1 MTDFKNPQD
10 VSGSRWE
17 CYLPLKHRALQAVGV
32 LLLTTSGAMA
42 APKVI
47 YVNKLRSANGDGTS
61 WTTAYRYLRDA
72 LAVSAPGDSLYITK
86 GTYKPDESEVNLTS
100 PASSFKGKREASFN
114 LNGVTL
120 YGGFVGTET
129 DPNARALDPN
139 PNPRAGLPVIPAT
152 PTLPELDRTILSGE
166 IFLGPSRKSEWS
178 LHVIQMTSNSTLD
191 GITVEKGFANG
202 REITNNQGGGCLASS
217 GTTLTLNKSEFRDN
231 TSYDSGGAIWGTV
244 LASNCRFTSNRVI
257 PQIVYNDEASGGA
270 IKGSVTVSNSTFYD
284 NTVSSKSLDL
294 GTQLTKA
301 EGGAIAGEV
310 IAKDC
315 DFVSNTA
322 TATPVGSLEAT
333 ARGGA
338 LSGII
343 KASRCRFTK
352 NMVVGSGLN
361 HSAYGGAIVGQFT
374 LESCAFVSNFAS
386 TTKPE
391 TLTNLTPQDPEF
403 GGGGALSTI
412 RVNGPNGGTP
422 LIDSEVNNCVFG
434 SNTSQF
440 RGGAIHATK
449 YTRLTIQNSTFI
461 NNGAVGK
468 GATLCCGGLVTILNN
483 IFWYSAADSPA
494 ILPPFVTAPTP
505 APVATAYNQNKVIS
519 ILGQDENQG
528 PFPFVR
534 AGIRT
539 SGSPYPSADTFSK
552 NLMPAFVGAENALTR
567 LPINCIADDGSDVP
581 LGTLTGSIV
590 YGDPK
595 FVGLITSL
603 TPLEGTDL
611 IWGTVDDRARLQDTV
626 SAAINVGQ
634 VLYMARDSLDI
645 DGDGN
650 ITEQIPADMGRF
662 TRIQAGVPDLGAY
675 ENGNSTHAPE
685 ISVEFEELPVAR
697 VLFDAAVATVNL
709 TTFREVEK
717 RFLIKNLGPANL
729 NRLAVSVTGANAA
742 DFVVT
747 QPLKS
752 TVLPT
757 ENTTFTVKFSPKAD
771 LRRTATIV
779 VRNDDADEDPFE
791 INVEGSSEQ
800 PEIDIQQTVGTPLVS
815 ATAEVDFGLVGDLS
829 TTSKVF
835 TVFNRG
841 SANMTLSAIRFEG
854 ANASDFTASAP
865 GSTALAPGASTTFT
879 VNFKPG
885 AGGLKNAVVLIPSN
899 DVDENPFAIKVKG
912 TAPLAEIA
920 VAQADGVNIVDA
932 ISSCDYGRTG
942 YLAKTVKTFTILNS
956 GVGHL
961 TVQGITSSGA
971 NASDFVVSAPVSSV
985 VLTGK
990 STTFTVSFTPSA
1002 TGQRTAQISI
1012 KNDDPDDESTFTFAV
1027 TGSALLTPKMAVKQ
1041 PFLPDL
1047 VDGSFSNF
1055 GSVQKGLLYTKKFV
1069 IRNDGI
1075 GVLKGI
1081 SVSLTGSNTFTKT
1094 NPSVTVLKTGESTS
1108 FKVTFKPGKPGMR
1121 AANIRISSNDPAN
1134 PLNIS
1139 LSGKATAKKKKKS
1152 ILAENLLLAPTTASA
1167 AGSVSVT
1174 ASAEGSKYL
1183 TLSLNKVENADAVAS
1198 DVEVSSDL
1206 LDWYSGSSYTT
1217 TLVDSETL
1225 LKVRDDVPVK
1235 TGEKRYIRLKPA
1247 SR

>member
-10 VSGSRWE
+10 ASGSRWE
-17 CYLPLKHRALQAVGV
+17 RHLPLKHRALQAVGV
-32 LLLTTSGAMA
+32 LLLTSSAAMA
-42 APKVI
+42 APKTI
-47 YVNKLRSANGDGTS
+47 YVNGTRTASGDGTS
-61 WTTAYRYLRDA
+61 WATAYRYLRDA

-86 GTYKPDESEVNLTS
+86 GTYKPDDSEVNLIS
-100 PASSFKGKREASFN
+100 PAGSFKGDRDASFN
-114 LNGVTL
+114 LNGVNV
-120 YGGFVGTET
+120 YGGFAGTET
-129 DPNARALDPN
+129 DPGSRPQDFDPN
-139 PNPRAGLPVIPAT
+139 KNSQTT
-152 PTLPELDRTILSGE
+152 PGGVFIAALTEANRTILSGDILPGRVAE
-166 IFLGPSRKSEWS
+166 RS
-178 LHVIQMTSNSTLD
+178 LHVIRMTSNSTLD
-191 GITVEKGFANG
+191 RVTVEKGLANG
-202 REITNNQGGGCLASS
+202 REFTNDQGGGCFASP
-217 GTTLTLNKSEFRDN
+217 GTTLTLNQSEFRDN
-231 TSYDSGGAIWGTV
+231 SSYDSGGAIWGTV
-244 LASNCRFTSNRVI
+244 VVTMSRFAKNIVV
-257 PQIVYNDEASGGA
+257 PQSVYNYQASGGA
-270 IKGSVTVSNSTFYD
+270 IKGTVTATDSTFISNSVTSQ
-284 NTVSSKSLDL
+284 SLDARPDVT
-294 GTQLTKA
+294 GNNGGNTTA
-301 EGGAIAGEV
+301 EGGAIAGSV
-310 IAKDC
+310 IARNC
-315 DFVSNTA
+315 EFISNIAKA
-322 TATPVGSLEAT
+322 TAGGSFEAT

-338 LSGII
+338 LSGFI
-343 KASRCRFTK
+343 KVSKCRFTL
-352 NMVVGSGLN
+352 NSVTGTGGLDARYV
-361 HSAYGGAIVGQFT
+361 SSGGAISGQFT
-374 LESCAFVSNFAS
+374 AESCAFVSNFAS
-386 TTKPE
+386 AVAPE
-391 TLTNLTPQDPEF
+391 LTNATPPDPVF
-403 GGGGALSTI
+403 GGGGALCTLNLAAPSL
-412 RVNGPNGGTP
+412 NK
-422 LIDSEVNNCVFG
+422 SEVNNCVF
-434 SNTSQF
+434 SLNTSLV

-449 YTRLTIQNSTFI
+449 DTDLKIQNSTFV
-461 NNGAVGK
+461 NNGVAGVGTR
-468 GATLCCGGLVTILNN
+468 GAALCCGGVVTILNN
-483 IFWYSAADSPA
+483 IFWFTDVSVTVTTPVAATYNLNKLIRVLGLGEIKVSGSDNPSVST
-494 ILPPFVTAPTP
+494 ISRNVVPPGAPTTVEDP
-505 APVATAYNQNKVIS
+505 GSYSQQGTVLASIFPTAVIFE
-519 ILGQDENQG
+519 G
-528 PFPFVR
+528 
-534 AGIRT
+534 AGGT
-539 SGSPYPSADTFSK
+539 
-552 NLMPAFVGAENALTR
+552 PAFPAE
-567 LPINCIADDGSDVP
+567 
-581 LGTLTGSIV
+581 
-590 YGDPK
+590 
-595 FVGLITSL
+595 
-603 TPLEGTDL
+603 LEGPDKT
-611 IWGTVDDRARLQDTV
+611 WGTVDDRLRLLPPNPPSIPVTTNLGVIDK
-626 SAAINVGQ
+626 GQ
-634 VLYMARDSLDI
+634 IRYMSLDSLDI

-650 ITEQIPADMGRF
+650 FAEQIPADIAGF
-662 TRIQAGVPDLGAY
+662 TRVQGTDPDIGAY
-675 ENGNSTHAPE
+675 ESGPLTHAPE
-685 ISVEFEELPVAR
+685 ISIEYTHPQPQR
-697 VLFDAAVATVNL
+697 VLVDNEPTTVNL
-709 TTFREVEK
+709 TAFAGVEK
-717 RFLIKNLGPANL
+717 TFEIKNLGPANL
-729 NRLAVSVTGANAA
+729 NRLAVSVTGANVA

-747 QPLKS
+747 QPLTP
-752 TVLPT
+752 TVLPLGK
-757 ENTTFTVKFSPKAD
+757 TTFTVKFAPKTFGS
-771 LRRTATIV
+771 RTATIIV
-779 VRNDDADEDPFE
+779 SNDDANENPFD
-791 INVEGSSEQ
+791 IKVEGSVEQ
-800 PEIDIQQTVGTPLVS
+800 PEIDIQQTIGTPLVS

-829 TTSKVF
+829 TTSKIF

-932 ISSCDYGRTG
+932 ISSFDYGRTG

-1152 ILAENLLLAPTTASA
+1152 TLAENLLFVPTTASA

-1174 ASAEGSKYL
+1174 ASDEGSKYL

-1247 SR
+1247 SH